1 MMTAA
6 KWKTTISVM
15 VGLIIVLLLLCAC
28 QKENEN
34 SITPTQSTHI
44 NSQLI
49 LTDNVWEDGVSLNT
63 SCYYVDSTRMLLAL
77 NREERKSVGSSDIKY
92 ETEQFIT
99 YNTVENQV
107 EHIIPLYN
115 NSPVNSAIIHQG
127 KVIYVS
133 YKPKNNKIKWHIIER
148 MDSQEHKIAEGYCE
162 SGYDLHALALCGEK
176 PIVLWKDITNNRSGF
191 SVVQEN
197 SLRDIFSAEYDWIVD
212 TNMSTNGKEFCF
224 PIYDSKRSK
233 LAIADISGILEKVEL
248 DGKITSFAITKDN
261 LLCGLGDYGETDK
274 FHLLNYNFRTG
285 DVKSKSVNEAIYRLQ
300 GSDSDYALY
309 VNYQFR
315 IFQINAK
322 KGNEKELYPPVG
334 YYNKPVFFQTGS
346 ANFVIAEF
354 LVDNKHEYYKLS
366 ISE

>member
-92 ETEQFIT
+92 ETEQLIT

-127 KVIYVS
+127 KVASVDKGIH
-133 YKPKNNKIKWHIIER
+133 NK
-148 MDSQEHKIAEGYCE
+148 
-162 SGYDLHALALCGEK
+162 
-176 PIVLWKDITNNRSGF
+176 T
-191 SVVQEN
+191 
-197 SLRDIFSAEYDWIVD
+197 
-212 TNMSTNGKEFCF
+212 
-224 PIYDSKRSK
+224 
-233 LAIADISGILEKVEL
+233 
-248 DGKITSFAITKDN
+248 TKY
-261 LLCGLGDYGETDK
+261 GLPTY
-274 FHLLNYNFRTG
+274 
-285 DVKSKSVNEAIYRLQ
+285 
-300 GSDSDYALY
+300 
-309 VNYQFR
+309 
-315 IFQINAK
+315 
-322 KGNEKELYPPVG
+322 
-334 YYNKPVFFQTGS
+334 
-346 ANFVIAEF
+346 
-354 LVDNKHEYYKLS
+354 
-366 ISE
+366 